1 MMDHVEMTYRKGTVD
16 WLLRDYLLME
26 ENDLCLPAGCVEKAH
41 EMCFYFYIEGYR
53 EISTVGMVPASRIL
67 KWVIQLIGKLY
78 SAQLY
83 YIRPERI
90 RIDPDR
96 IYVGVMKPH
105 KDDVRILFV
114 PEPEGETPPVR
125 EKLAVLIED
134 LIPNCEEDGRG
145 YLRKAAE
152 IIRKGRS
159 GLRIM
164 VHRLDLLRTLHALP
178 VHAGGGSRRTP
189 CSGRSP
195 RSRILFR
202 KSGIRT
208 SAAGRTFRFPN
219 RTHCGSAL
227 PLDLGGSLPRN
238 C

>member
-83 YIRPERI
+83 YIRPDRI

-164 VHRLDLLRTLHALP
+164 VHRLDLLRTEA
-178 VHAGGGSRRTP
+178 
-189 CSGRSP
+189 CQ
-195 RSRILFR
+195 
-202 KSGIRT
+202 
-208 SAAGRTFRFPN
+208 
-219 RTHCGSAL
+219 CG
-227 PLDLGGSLPRN
+227 